1 MVDINPLTYLILSIV
16 IVVDCVALVHY

>member
-1 MVDINPLTYLILSIV
+1 MVEINPLTYLILSIV